1 MIQVINR
8 CAQRWVS
15 SEIGIRKSEVTREVY
30 RKMIGLG
37 INSRRDRHRQNMGR
51 NVAPSAFVKRRMKT
65 TRHHYARNALGVCG
79 LLFAA
84 RIGKAQTHASDLA
97 AYNALIVAP
106 VGALPALALDDGHA
120 RPDRRSSCRELRPM
134 ALRLRRRHSPQRW
147 SHTIPSPRIVQH
159 IQSRRP
165 VRICRRAV
173 VIARGGRRAECH

>member
-1 MIQVINR
+1 M
-8 CAQRWVS
+8 
-15 SEIGIRKSEVTREVY
+15 
-30 RKMIGLG
+30 GLHQLT
-37 INSRRDRHRQNMGR
+37 SRSTWTKYGR

-120 RPDRRSSCRELRPM
+120 RPDREALAVSYGQWRFDIDDAIHHSIGLTTSELDCTQSALDRFTARIYYTFPSCDR
-134 ALRLRRRHSPQRW
+134 
-147 SHTIPSPRIVQH
+147 
-159 IQSRRP
+159 
-165 VRICRRAV
+165 
-173 VIARGGRRAECH
+173 